1 MPHEGPIGSRP
12 AMRVA
17 LQSCVFRQPVRGVAP
32 GALRAYVC
40 VLGNFGKAEWIKKG
54 IYLKSAQAGELVKEF
69 RRLFDDRG
77 HLHEATIH
85 HPQLLRR
92 RKGEIKHPSFGEG
105 AAVIDH
111 DDHTALRS
119 WIGHAQSRAERKA
132 AMSGSE
138 FRRIVAIPA
147 SRPSRVVGAVISSQS

>member
-1 MPHEGPIGSRP
+1 M
-12 AMRVA
+12 
-17 LQSCVFRQPVRGVAP
+17 
-32 GALRAYVC
+32 C

-77 HLHEATIH
+77 HLHEAAFH
-85 HPQLLRR
+85 HPQLLRC
-92 RKGEIKHPSFGEG
+92 RKGKIKHPSFCEG

-119 WIGHAQSRAERKA
+119 
-132 AMSGSE
+132 
-138 FRRIVAIPA
+138 
-147 SRPSRVVGAVISSQS
+147 